1 MEQTWRWYGPND
13 PVSLADVRQ
22 AGATGVVTALHHIPN
37 GEVWSVEEIL
47 KRKAIVEDAGL
58 VWSVVESVP
67 IHEDIKTHTGNYEQW
82 IANYQQTLRNLAQC
96 GIRTVCYNF
105 MPVLDWTRTD
115 LEYVLPDGSKA
126 LRFDQIEFAAFE
138 MHILK
143 RPGAEADYTEEEI
156 AQAAVRFATM
166 SDEDKAR
173 LTRNIIAGL
182 PGAEEGYTLDQF
194 RKHLELYKD
203 IDKAKLRENFAVF
216 LKAIIPVAE
225 EVGVRMAVHPD
236 DPPRPILGLPRI
248 VSTIEDMQ
256 WMVDTVNSMAN
267 GFTMC
272 TGSYGVRADNDLVD
286 MIKQFGPRIYFTHLR
301 STMREDNPKTFHEAA
316 HLNGDVDMYEVVKA
330 IVEEEHRRKAE
341 GKEDL
346 IPMRPDHGH
355 QMLDDLKKK
364 TNPGYS
370 AIGRLK
376 GLAEVRGVELA
387 IQRADHSRQSPPAR
401 RRAVPGPTALPS
413 LYDDG
418 FWSSRGLLL
427 LTAICRLP
435 ARHGIILVWNHALCI
450 SVAGRFTARTRR
462 CIPIICWK
470 APTAT
475 GASAK
480 LT

>member
-1 MEQTWRWYGPND
+1 MLFRSPELWKLYNARKHKGESIRVFPLSNWTELDIWQYIYLEG
-13 PVSLADVRQ
+13 
-22 AGATGVVTALHHIPN
+22 IP
-37 GEVWSVEEIL
+37 
-47 KRKAIVEDAGL
+47 IVPL
-58 VWSVVESVP
+58 
-67 IHEDIKTHTGNYEQW
+67 Y
-82 IANYQQTLRNLAQC
+82 
-96 GIRTVCYNF
+96 
-105 MPVLDWTRTD
+105 
-115 LEYVLPDGSKA
+115 
-126 LRFDQIEFAAFE
+126 FAAE
-138 MHILK
+138 REVIEKNGTLIMIDDERIL
-143 RPGAEADYTEEEI
+143 EHL
-156 AQAAVRFATM
+156 

-194 RKHLELYKD
+194 RQHLARYKD
-203 IDKAKLRENFAVF
+203 IDKAALRENFAVF

-225 EVGVRMAVHPD
+225 EAGVRMAVHPD

-248 VSTIEDMQ
+248 VSTVEDMQ

-301 STMREDNPKTFHEAA
+301 STLREDNPKTFHEAA

-341 GKEDL
+341 GREDL

-376 GLAEVRGVELA
+376 GLAEVRGVEMA
-387 IQRADHSRQSPPAR
+387 IQRAFFSR
-401 RRAVPGPTALPS
+401 
-413 LYDDG
+413 
-418 FWSSRGLLL
+418 
-427 LTAICRLP
+427 
-435 ARHGIILVWNHALCI
+435 
-450 SVAGRFTARTRR
+450 
-462 CIPIICWK
+462 
-470 APTAT
+470 
-475 GASAK
+475 
-480 LT
+480 